1 MPDFLSDG
9 PIHSNRIASNS
20 TTNESPITE
29 NPPQL
34 NENERLRVELRQLRQ
49 QVHEKNLKIEN
60 LELEVNAIR
69 EKEKKYMNALAKSM
83 EQVEGNLNS
92 SNVSSFI
99 QKKKI
104 GQE

>member
-9 PIHSNRIASNS
+9 PIHSNRISSNS

-29 NPPQL
+29 NPPQP
-34 NENERLRVELRQLRQ
+34 NENERLREELRHLRQ
-49 QVHEKNLKIEN
+49 QVHEKNIKIEN

-99 QKKKI
+99 QKKK